1 KASRQTRYKFQL
13 GYSCGHSVIGLRRAC
28 PHVSPV
34 ANEPAGARPVPQ
46 AAGLRYRGLT
56 HNLERPMNA
65 RAKIDVG
72 HSVCPHDCPS
82 TCALDVELL
91 GNNKIGRVQGARDNS
106 YTAGVVCAKV
116 ARYAERIHH
125 PDRLMHPLRR
135 KGPKGS
141 GQFERVSWD
150 DAL

>member
-1 KASRQTRYKFQL
+1 
-13 GYSCGHSVIGLRRAC
+13 
-28 PHVSPV
+28 
-34 ANEPAGARPVPQ
+34 
-46 AAGLRYRGLT
+46 
-56 HNLERPMNA
+56 MNA
-65 RAKIDVG
+65 HAKVKIG

-91 GNNKIGRVQGARDNS
+91 GDNKIGRVHGAKDNG
-106 YTAGVVCAKV
+106 YTAGVICAKV

-141 GQFERVSWD
+141 GQFERISWD
-150 DAL
+150 DALDITAEAMLAAERELRPGSGLALLLCRHHGPRHARRHQPAAPCQALLR